1 MTLRYGARVQQR
13 PAVWLAPVRG
23 AILAALVTL
32 LTATGHLLGGGTLAG
47 LSPLAVLVPLLATVL
62 VAVAERCR
70 GILAMLAALGAG
82 QLVLHY
88 LLVVLTA
95 HAHIGPDAVFSGS
108 AMPAAHAVATLAT
121 AVVLSR
127 ADAAVTALVA
137 AFGRILPRRLRVAA
151 VDVAPPACPVP
162 DPDVPL
168 AASLALVA
176 AHARRGPPIAC

>member
-1 MTLRYGARVQQR
+1 M
-13 PAVWLAPVRG
+13 RG
-23 AILAALVTL
+23 ANLATLVTL
-32 LTATGHLLGGGTLAG
+32 LTATGHLLGGGTLTG
-47 LSPLAVLVPLLATVL
+47 LSSLAVLVPLLATVL

-70 GILAMLAALGAG
+70 GIAAVLAALGIG

-88 LLVVLTA
+88 LIVVLAA
-95 HAHIGPDAVFSGS
+95 HGHSGTDAAFSGW
-108 AMPAAHAVATLAT
+108 AMVAAHALATLAI

-137 AFGRILPRRLRVAA
+137 ALCRILPRRLRVTA

-162 DPDVPL
+162 DTDVPL